1 MAMLP
6 KTEVTLG
13 GIPPIS
19 PTKASNSDIL
29 DCWVKSLK
37 PGWVGLIGWIGNNEV
52 CHRALRENG
61 NCRVFFKKKNGVR
74 RLWYYPT

>member
-52 CHRALRENG
+52 QRALRENWELPSIFQEEKL
-61 NCRVFFKKKNGVR
+61 RA
-74 RLWYYPT
+74 